1 MKTVKNFFMM
11 ALDMQLFADVTNTTG
26 SNTTGN
32 NLSAEMKTFYDKV
45 LLREAGPKLVHDQF
59 GQKRDIPKGNGKT
72 IEFRKFNQLPKAL
85 TALTEGVT
93 PDGGA
98 LDVSSLTATVAQYG
112 YFLRISDVLDLTAVD
127 NVIVEATQLLGSQAG
142 VTMDT
147 VVRNQLVAGNNVL
160 FCPTVAN
167 GAETAVTQRK
177 NMNTTS
183 QLTVKMIQKAVTT
196 LKNKNVPDFDGCYV
210 AIIHPSVAYDLKRDP
225 EWVNAHQYAQPENLF
240 TGEIGKIAGVRFVET
255 TEAKVWNDSDCP
267 VKTAASGSDPAVYY
281 SVFAT
286 LVLGKNA
293 YGVTEVTG
301 GGLETIVKPKGS
313 GGTSDPLNQRSTV
326 AWKGIRTAKIL
337 LEQNMVR
344 IESVSAEWSGIVGA
358 N

>member
-26 SNTTGN
+26 SNSTGN

-98 LDVSSLTATVAQYG
+98 LDVTSLTATVAQYG
-112 YFLRISDVLDLTAVD
+112 YFLRISDVLDLTAID

-160 FCPTVAN
+160 FCPTVAS
-167 GAETAVTQRK
+167 GTETAVTQRK

-183 QLTVKMIQKAVTT
+183 QLTVKMIQKAVTL
-196 LKNKNVPDFDGCYV
+196 LKNNNVPDFNGDYV

-267 VKTAASGSDPAVYY
+267 VKTAASSDPAVYY

-313 GGTSDPLNQRSTV
+313 AGTADPLDQRSTV
-326 AWKGIRTAKIL
+326 GWKGIRTAKIL

-344 IESVSAEWSGIVGA
+344 IESVSAEWSDSVKA

>member
-11 ALDMQLFADVTNTTG
+11 VLDMQLFADVINTTG

-59 GQKRDIPKGNGKT
+59 GQKRDIPSGNGKT

-98 LDVSSLTATVAQYG
+98 LDVTSLTATVAQYG
-112 YFLRISDVLDLTAVD
+112 YFLRISDVLDLTAID
-127 NVIVEATQLLGSQAG
+127 NVIVEASQLLGSQAG

-160 FCPTVAN
+160 FCPTVAS

-183 QLTVKMIQKAVTT
+183 QLTVKMIQKAVTL
-196 LKNKNVPDFDGCYV
+196 LKNNNVPDFNGDYV

-255 TEAKVWNDSDCP
+255 TEAKVWNDSNCP
-267 VKTAASGSDPAVYY
+267 VKTAANGSDPAVYY

-301 GGLETIVKPKGS
+301 GGLQTIVKSKGS
-313 GGTSDPLNQRSTV
+313 AGTADPLDQRSTV
-326 AWKGIRTAKIL
+326 GWKGIRTAKIL

-344 IESVSAEWSGIVGA
+344 IESVSAEWSDSVKA